1 MSAEPIIYGLIFVG
15 VLVLVEGLYL
25 VAFGKSISL
34 NSRVNRRLEMLE
46 KGERRDEVLEKL
58 RKEMQQ
64 HMDAKTIPLYSLLS
78 EKAQRA
84 AIAFTPKQLIMI
96 MAGLAFVAFL
106 GLTIGTETDLA
117 VRVLLSIAI
126 GVGAVYFWVASKASK
141 RMGLIEEQ
149 LPDAVELMVRSLRV
163 GHPFSNAI
171 SIVSKEIQD
180 PLASEFGVIAD
191 ESAYGRDVGEALKD
205 MAERLDMQDLRFL
218 AVAVTI
224 QQQSGG
230 NLAEILSGLAKVI
243 RARFRLFRRV
253 KAITA
258 EAKWSGKFLSAFPI
272 VALIV
277 INVSDPN
284 YYDDVYDHP
293 LFIPACF
300 AVGIFLIIYRR
311 HPRFLA
317 RVRPTQLALWSC
329 LAALAHGAGLMLV
342 PIYLD
347 LCAVAELDTGHRA
360 VRALMG
366 STLQTAI
373 LVALVHTLSMAAA
386 GGIMA
391 IGVYFWL
398 GLKFLSKTWFNLDL
412 VWAISL
418 VAVGA
423 FGVWSAVYE

>member
-1 MSAEPIIYGLIFVG
+1 MSAEPIIYGLIFIG
-15 VLVLVEGLYL
+15 VLVLVEGIYL

-46 KGERRDEVLEKL
+46 KGSRREEVLDQL

-64 HMDAKTIPLYSLLS
+64 HMDSKTIPLYSLLS
-78 EKAQRA
+78 EKAQKA
-84 AIAFTPKQLIMI
+84 AIAFTPKQLIML
-96 MAGLAFVAFL
+96 MGGVAVLAFL
-106 GLTIGTETDLA
+106 GLTIGTETA
-117 VRVLLSIAI
+117 PPVRALISVGIGIGAI
-126 GVGAVYFWVASKASK
+126 YFWVSSKAGK
-141 RMGLIEEQ
+141 RMGMIEEQ
-149 LPDAVELMVRSLRV
+149 LPDAIELMVRSLRV

-230 NLAEILSGLAKVI
+230 NLAEILAGLAKVI

-277 INVSDPN
+277 INVSDPH
-284 YYDDVYDHP
+284 YYDDVKDHAM
-293 LFIPACF
+293 FIPACF
-300 AVGIFLIIYRR
+300 LVGIFLALNL
-311 HPRFLA
+311 FVM
-317 RVRPTQLALWSC
+317 RVLTDIK
-329 LAALAHGAGLMLV
+329 V
-342 PIYLD
+342 
-347 LCAVAELDTGHRA
+347 
-360 VRALMG
+360 
-366 STLQTAI
+366 
-373 LVALVHTLSMAAA
+373 
-386 GGIMA
+386 
-391 IGVYFWL
+391 
-398 GLKFLSKTWFNLDL
+398 
-412 VWAISL
+412 
-418 VAVGA
+418 
-423 FGVWSAVYE
+423 

>member
-1 MSAEPIIYGLIFVG
+1 MSAEPIIYGLIFIG

-46 KGERRDEVLEKL
+46 KGTRREEVLDKL

-64 HMDAKTIPLYSLLS
+64 HMKSRSIPLYSLLS
-78 EKAQRA
+78 EKAQKA
-84 AIAFTPKQLIMI
+84 AIAFSPKQLVLI
-96 MAGLAFVAFL
+96 MAGLAAFAFMA
-106 GLTIGTETDLA
+106 LTIGTATEPPVRASLA
-117 VRVLLSIAI
+117 VGI
-126 GVGAVYFWVASKASK
+126 GVGGVYFWVSSKANK
-141 RMGLIEEQ
+141 RMALIEEQ

-230 NLAEILSGLAKVI
+230 NLAEILAGLAKVI

-258 EAKWSGKFLSAFPI
+258 EAKWSGKFLSAFPV

-277 INVSDPN
+277 INVTDPH
-284 YYDDVYDHP
+284 YYDEVRDHP
-293 LFIPACF
+293 WFIPACF
-300 AVGIFLIIYRR
+300 LVGIFLS
-311 HPRFLA
+311 LN
-317 RVRPTQLALWSC
+317 
-329 LAALAHGAGLMLV
+329 LMV
-342 PIYLD
+342 M
-347 LCAVAELDTGHRA
+347 R
-360 VRALMG
+360 
-366 STLQTAI
+366 I
-373 LVALVHTLSMAAA
+373 LTNIKV
-386 GGIMA
+386 
-391 IGVYFWL
+391 
-398 GLKFLSKTWFNLDL
+398 
-412 VWAISL
+412 
-418 VAVGA
+418 
-423 FGVWSAVYE
+423 